1 MSNLFKTLEIN
12 GEKAL
17 KIIKDQ
23 AFNPET
29 TKTLKTWGI
38 NDASNLIGKS
48 RQTIIDSEG
57 KNNIPKANIN
67 ISTGRRFYTLED
79 INNLREFYSTL
90 PFLR

>member
-48 RQTIIDSEG
+48 RQTIIDSE
-57 KNNIPKANIN
+57 
-67 ISTGRRFYTLED
+67 
-79 INNLREFYSTL
+79 
-90 PFLR
+90 